1 MLWSVDGGPKSNDMK
16 REDYI
21 QIEKN
26 ANGICT
32 IWMDQKNEKIN
43 KVGPDLINL
52 FDEVFEELFSDDSIK
67 AFVLNSKKKD
77 FVAGADIEMFQKVK
91 QKGDFEPI
99 TRRGHQILNKVA
111 QSKKP
116 IVAAIH
122 GNCLGAG
129 LEIALACHARI
140 VSNDKSTKMALPEIK
155 LGLLPGGGG
164 TQRLP
169 RLVGLQAALDMML
182 TGKNIFPYPALKMG
196 LVDKVIHENALQK
209 AAEKFALELV
219 NNPIQRVRNDIGI
232 NTIKAGFPA
241 IQTALTNL
249 VLEAPLVNKIVFDQ
263 AKKMV
268 DKQTNGCYPA
278 PYKIMECVE
287 IGWNKGM
294 EAGFD
299 AEATKFEELI
309 LTDVSRQ
316 LINIFFAM
324 TEKKKNTYDEKLI
337 KKIHRLGMVGA
348 GFMGAGIAEVS
359 INDAIH
365 VLLKDINQDM
375 ISGAFKGIYETY
387 KKRVSKK
394 SMTAIELEEKMAF
407 LSGSLNYSD
416 LDNQDIII
424 EAVFEDLKLKQNILA
439 DCEANTK
446 ANTIF
451 ATNTSALPIKE
462 VAAKAKHPELV
473 IGMHYFSPVPKM
485 PLLEIIKTDKT
496 ADWVVASCYE
506 VGIRQGK
513 TVIVVNDGPGFYTTR
528 ILAPLMNEAQL
539 LLNEGGDILQIDRE
553 MNLFGFPVG
562 PITLAD
568 EVGIDV
574 GAHIMSGELMKDLLK
589 TRPDFK
595 VSTTL
600 LEVSKAGY
608 KGRKNKKGFYQ
619 YDGKGKKVHGK
630 VDADIYKYYGGNN
643 RTKFDANDIHMRCAM
658 AMVNEA
664 VLCLEEGIIANPL
677 DGDIGAVFGLG
688 FPPFR
693 GGPFRYVDSIGA
705 NKAVEILQYLEQ
717 RFGARFKPAQILVD
731 YAKTGKLFYS

>member
-1 MLWSVDGGPKSNDMK
+1 MP
-16 REDYI
+16 I
-21 QIEKN
+21 QRSDFVTIEKN
-26 ANGICT
+26 ANGVCT

-52 FDEVFEELFSDDSIK
+52 FDEIFDELFNDNSIK

-77 FVAGADIEMFQKVK
+77 FVAGADIDMFKKVK
-91 QKGDFEPI
+91 NKGDFEPI
-99 TRRGHQILNKVA
+99 SRRGHQILNKMA
-111 QSKKP
+111 NSKKP
-116 IVAAIH
+116 IVAAIN

-140 VSNDKSTKMALPEIK
+140 ASNDKSTKLALPEVK

-182 TGKNIFPYPALKMG
+182 TGKNIFPMPALKMG
-196 LVDKVIHENALQK
+196 LVDKVVHQNALQK
-209 AAEKFALELV
+209 AAEKFALELITK
-219 NNPIQRVRNDIGI
+219 PIVRERNAI
-232 NTIKAGFPA
+232 NLDTVKAGFPVL
-241 IQTALTNL
+241 QNKLTNL

-263 AKKMV
+263 ARKMV
-268 DKQTNGCYPA
+268 DKQTHGCYPA
-278 PYKIMECVE
+278 PYKILECVE
-287 IGWNKGM
+287 TGWNKGI
-294 EAGFD
+294 EAGFE
-299 AEATKFEELI
+299 AEAKNFEELI
-309 LTDVSRQ
+309 LSDVSRQ

-324 TEKKKNTYDEKLI
+324 TDKKKNPYDEKLI
-337 KKIHRLGMVGA
+337 RKVDRVGMVGA
-348 GFMGAGIAEVS
+348 GFMGAGIAEVT
-359 INDAIH
+359 INGDMH
-365 VLLKDINQDM
+365 CLLKDINQDM
-375 ISGAFKGIYETY
+375 INSAFKGIYTSY
-387 KKRVSKK
+387 QKRVAKK
-394 SMTAIELEEKMAF
+394 AMKQVELEEKMAM
-407 LSGSLNYSD
+407 LSGSLNYED
-416 LDNQDIII
+416 LDNQDVII

-439 DCEANTK
+439 DCEANSK
-446 ANTIF
+446 PNTIF
-451 ATNTSALPIKE
+451 ATNTSALPIKAI
-462 VAAKAKHPELV
+462 AAKAKHPELV

-496 ADWVVASCYE
+496 ADWVTATCFELGV
-506 VGIRQGK
+506 RQGK

-539 LLNEGGDILQIDRE
+539 LLDEGGDILQIDKE

-574 GAHIMSGELMKDLLK
+574 GAHIMGGELMDELLEN
-589 TRPDFK
+589 RPNFK
-595 VSTTL
+595 VSMTL

-619 YDGKGKKVHGK
+619 YDEKGKKVHGK
-630 VDADIYKYYGGNN
+630 VDADIYKFYGGND
-643 RTKFDANDIHMRCAM
+643 RKKLDANTIHMRCAM

-664 VLCLEEGIIANPL
+664 ALCLQENIITTPL

-693 GGPFRYVDSIGA
+693 GGPFRYIDSLGA
-705 NKAVEILQYLEQ
+705 AKVVEILEDLADKYGE
-717 RFGARFKPAQILVD
+717 RFQPAQILID
-731 YAKTGKLFYS
+731 YAKAGKTFYN